1 VTVTDR
7 REIIRRAFDVFGAD
21 VATPP
26 PLTLRGGERVDS
38 YDVPKP
44 YDADHDT
51 LTDEYIEAFAFH
63 ALPFL
68 DARSWRHY
76 LPRLMEHAFRRP
88 DEPTGLVL
96 QALIRS
102 LRAPD
107 REPPRLT
114 TLTAEQETVVVA
126 FLEAIAGDP
135 GREED
140 AEAAR
145 QALLEWWVPNA
156 RHRPT
161 EAEIAAR
168 REAPVSWHEVGQGT
182 YRLSVPATF
191 SSTGVREV
199 PSESRRVE
207 IWTGYLRGDVAS
219 RVLVHF
225 EALRGRTLGAM
236 ASQAVSRFVRAD
248 GEPTYAQ
255 LEHAKR
261 ACRLSGLSYGYSYSV
276 EELERVLLLLAIV
289 GEELLTVRAAAWDY
303 GRVDADLE
311 RIVTSFRLT

>member
-1 VTVTDR
+1 LDR
-7 REIIRRAFDVFGAD
+7 REIVRRAFEVFRAD
-21 VATPP
+21 VDLPP
-26 PLTLRGGERVDS
+26 PLTLRGGDRVDS
-38 YDVPKP
+38 YAIPEP
-44 YDADHDT
+44 YDAQLDAP
-51 LTDEYIEAFAFH
+51 TDEYIERFAFH

-76 LPRLMEHAFRRP
+76 LPRLVDHAFRRP
-88 DEPTGLVL
+88 ADPTGIVS
-96 QALIRS
+96 QALIGS

-114 TLTAEQETVVVA
+114 TLTAAQETLVVA
-126 FLEAIAGDP
+126 FLEEIARDP

-140 AEAAR
+140 AEEAR

-161 EAEIAAR
+161 EAETAAR
-168 REAPVSWHEVGQGT
+168 REAPVSWHEVGQGM
-182 YRLSVPATF
+182 YRLSVPTTF
-191 SSTGVREV
+191 SGTGVREV

-207 IWTGYLRGDVAS
+207 MWTGYLRGDVPA

-236 ASQAVSRFVRAD
+236 ANQAVSRFVRAD
-248 GEPTYAQ
+248 GKPTHVR

-261 ACRLSGLSYGYSYSV
+261 ACRVNGLSYGYSYSV
-276 EELERVLLLLAIV
+276 EELERVLVLLAIV
-289 GEELLTVRAAAWDY
+289 GGELLTVRAAAWDY

-311 RIVTSFRLT
+311 RIVASFRLT